1 MARPNPPRSDVVV
14 AARSRPAPW
23 VAWAVAATLAVTAAG
38 GYAVTAALDDPAGA
52 PVEIGGSVRVLPLSG
67 WATVGPIAVREWS
80 FGRLAR
86 GTATLDVGVAS
97 LPAASPEE
105 VARAY
110 LEDFLRRQLTR
121 LSVDEEL
128 EAVTLASG
136 VVGVRFRYAGFLRDS
151 ATAIEGEVTAL
162 RTSAGRAVAF
172 DAWSPEGL
180 LTFAIGD
187 AHTMIDAAVIA

>member
-1 MARPNPPRSDVVV
+1 MADLPPPRSDVAV
-14 AARSRPAPW
+14 AAGPRPAPW
-23 VAWAVAATLAVTAAG
+23 VAWAVVAALAVTAAG
-38 GYAVTAALDDPAGA
+38 GYAVTAAFDDPGGA
-52 PVEIGGSVRVLPLSG
+52 PVEIGGAVRVSPLSG
-67 WATVGPIAVREWS
+67 WATAGPVAVRGWT
-80 FGRLAR
+80 FGRLTR
-86 GTATLDVGVAS
+86 GTATLDVGVAA
-97 LPAASPEE
+97 LPAGAPEE

-110 LEDFLRRQLTR
+110 LDDFLRRQLTR

-162 RTSAGRAVAF
+162 RTSAGGAVAF
-172 DAWSPEGL
+172 DAWSPEGS

-187 AHTMIDAAVIA
+187 AHAMIDAAAIA

>member
-1 MARPNPPRSDVVV
+1 MPPRSDL
-14 AARSRPAPW
+14 AGDRPGPAPW
-23 VAWAVAATLAVTAAG
+23 IAWLVAAALALTTAG
-38 GYAVTAALDDPAGA
+38 GYAVTAAFEDPAGA
-52 PVEIGGSVRVLPLSG
+52 PIELGGAVRVSPLTG
-67 WATVGPIAVREWS
+67 WATAGPVAVRDWS
-80 FGRLAR
+80 FARLTR
-86 GTATLDVGVAS
+86 GAATLDVG
-97 LPAASPEE
+97 AAGVVSGATPES

-110 LEDFLRRQLTR
+110 LDDFLRQQLTR

-162 RTSAGRAVAF
+162 RTSGGGPVAF

-187 AHTMIDAAVIA
+187 AHAMIDGAVIA